1 MVKTIKIRLKN
12 FLTKNQKKNNLA
24 ETKIKKKIVLK
35 TLFKKKKIISC
46 DMVHN
51 FVYPMHVCVHAYA
64 LFLFQF

>member
-1 MVKTIKIRLKN
+1 MVKTMKIRLKN
-12 FLTKNQKKNNLA
+12 FLTKNQKSLLA
-24 ETKIKKKIVLK
+24 ETKIKKNSIKD
-35 TLFKKKKIISC
+35 TLLKKKKKKISC